1 MSFLAGLLR
10 RELPA
15 TATPGSSAPAGGT
28 AADAAVVPRLASRF
42 EDPGA
47 PQWPGN
53 ATMAA
58 LDEPAVEAGGT
69 GGAPAGV
76 AEPPA
81 AAVPPAPREGTAAPS
96 TAPRRAGDA
105 GDIPARAMPG
115 PPVRQPAAPGRPS
128 SAGEQHP
135 GPPPAEPGRLRT
147 PGRPAVPALGIEPG
161 PAASPAGARRGPD
174 GENQALRR
182 SGTVSRVAD
191 TVPAGRPGQRD
202 RRATPGEPPGPGLV
216 RPRLEPL
223 LRSEPAQAPEQ
234 HIHVHIGRIEVK
246 AVAAPPRRPA
256 ATERTGLMSLD
267 EYLQGRP

>member
-15 TATPGSSAPAGGT
+15 TATLGSSAPAGGT
-28 AADAAVVPRLASRF
+28 TADAAVVPRLASRF

-53 ATMAA
+53 ASMAA
-58 LDEPAVEAGGT
+58 LDEPAAEAGGT

-96 TAPRRAGDA
+96 TAPRRAGDTP
-105 GDIPARAMPG
+105 GPAMPG

-128 SAGEQHP
+128 SAGEQRP
-135 GPPPAEPGRLRT
+135 GPPAAEPGRLPT
-147 PGRPAVPALGIEPG
+147 SGRPAVPALGMESG
-161 PAASPAGARRGPD
+161 PAASPAVARRGPNRS
-174 GENQALRR
+174 NQALQR
-182 SGTVSRVAD
+182 SGTVPRVAD
-191 TVPAGRPGQRD
+191 TETAGRPGVRD
-202 RRATPGEPPGPGLV
+202 RRATPGQPPELSLV

-223 LRSEPAQAPEQ
+223 LRREPAHAPEQ

-246 AVAAPPRRPA
+246 AVAAPLRRPA
-256 ATERTGLMSLD
+256 PTERTGLMSLD